1 MSARAQLMSAL
12 RPYLLGRRMLAA
24 GAGLLQGGALAAGM
38 LALVL
43 LVAGRGVL
51 GEPRVTA
58 AMLAALL
65 LPALLHLLR
74 PVDPLTASLSIER
87 TFPFLQDRVAT
98 AAHLV
103 SGRTGRAP
111 RSERMISR
119 ITSEATAAL
128 RDLPLRRALPAGQLR
143 LPAAALAVALVLV
156 ACAWAAA
163 PPPAA
168 QPPAPAPAIVASP
181 GTAPQAHPTRLHDI
195 TLSVAPPSH
204 TGLPCRQLTSALDEI
219 SAPAGSEITISG
231 RCEPREAEVTVALD
245 PGGAQVLSADG
256 RAFSHSFRLR
266 EPVRWRLLAEAP
278 DERVE
283 SPWRRIEVTPDGAP
297 SVRLVRPEG
306 DLTLDRAE
314 SIEVA
319 AVATDDFGV
328 TALGLRHRL
337 AGEDRWRSLPL
348 KIQPGTGVS
357 AAARLNLAAVGLK
370 PGEELILRAWATD
383 NDVVSGPKTSLSAPV
398 RIRLRETAPGE
409 REPRTP
415 LEEAQEQEA
424 DAMEQLRRAAEDLER
439 ELTRAVERAQ
449 GGPGSEAGAPQVG
462 RELQEAARRLQEQAG
477 RLQRA
482 MREAQRQLQADEL
495 MTPDLVEKVRELHE
509 LMQQVLDEEMRR
521 ALEELEEA
529 LKAQDLDEIRMSLE
543 QARQAQQRFLERLD
557 QTLSLLRRARMEGL
571 LERLRRLA
579 EELAARQQE
588 LSRRTSE
595 LSQADG
601 DARATERSQRL
612 LARDTEPLAAKVEG
626 AVEQARELSD
636 EVAAKLG
643 AVADRLVREDP
654 AGQMRRAASA
664 LSRGSP
670 RDAAGPQQ
678 EAEASLR
685 RAAGALSE
693 LEEQVKSE
701 ATEDA
706 RRQIAAMLRDA
717 LALSEQQEDVGEDV
731 RRLSGLRRAD
741 LMRDKRPIDPVRR
754 RQSRLAE
761 ATRRLAE
768 RMAQLAGQTPAMDP
782 HLAAGTEL
790 IAEQM
795 AQAAREIEGADLAA
809 ARQRGRD
816 AMAGLNEVARRL
828 LEVQDQLRQSSA
840 QMALSQ
846 WMQRLQSLAQRQQ
859 GLNRQTGQAQ
869 QSGQSESGRPQAQPG
884 GMSPSQLAFEQ
895 ALIRAALE
903 QMLKRGGRGTQPM
916 ADQLGGVPDEME
928 KVEGELRSGRI
939 ERKTVERQERILEKM
954 LEAQRSLYTKQQER
968 SERKAERPG
977 EWEPPPSPPALSPS
991 LMRAPSVS
999 VQSGGGAGE
1008 LPRGYEEM
1016 VREYFRALGEGSP

>member
-1 MSARAQLMSAL
+1 MSAL
-12 RPYLLGRRMLAA
+12 RRHLLGWRLLAT
-24 GAGLLQGGALAAGM
+24 GAGLLQGAALAAAA
-38 LALVL
+38 LALML

-65 LPALLHLLR
+65 LPALLRLLR
-74 PVDPLTASLSIER
+74 PVDPLAASLAIER

-98 AAHLV
+98 AADLA

-119 ITSEATAAL
+119 ITSEAASAL
-128 RDLPLRRALPAGQLR
+128 RDLPLHRALPAGQLR
-143 LPAAALAVALVLV
+143 LPAAALAIALVLV
-156 ACAWAAA
+156 VCAWAAA
-163 PPPAA
+163 LPPAEPAAAAPAVAATPHVAPEPHPPRLYEIAIAVTPPPY
-168 QPPAPAPAIVASP
+168 
-181 GTAPQAHPTRLHDI
+181 
-195 TLSVAPPSH
+195 
-204 TGLPCRQLTSALDEI
+204 TGLPSRRLTSTLDEV
-219 SAPAGSEITISG
+219 SAPAGSEITISA
-231 RCEPREAEVTVALD
+231 RCKPQDAEVTLALD
-245 PGGAQVLSADG
+245 PGTGRTLTPDAGAV
-256 RAFSHSFRLR
+256 SHSFRLT
-266 EPVRWRLLAEAP
+266 EPLRWRLVAESP
-278 DERVE
+278 DGRAQ
-283 SPWRRIEVTPDGAP
+283 SPWRWIKLTSDGAP
-297 SVRLVRPEG
+297 SVRLVRPES
-306 DLTLDRAE
+306 DLTLDLAE

-319 AVATDDFGV
+319 AWATDDFGV
-328 TALGLRHRL
+328 TALGLRYRL

-348 KIQPGTGVS
+348 EIDPAAGVS
-357 AAARLNLAAVGLK
+357 AAARMNLGAVGLK

-383 NDVVSGPKTSLSAPV
+383 NDAVSGPKTSVSAPV
-398 RIRLRETAPGE
+398 RIRLRETAPE
-409 REPRTP
+409 RREPRTP
-415 LEEAQEQEA
+415 LEEAQQQEA
-424 DAMEQLRRAAEDLER
+424 DAMEQLRRAAEDLQQ
-439 ELTRAVERAQ
+439 ELTQALERAQ
-449 GGPGSEAGAPQVG
+449 GGPGSEAGAQAG

-495 MTPDLVEKVRELHE
+495 MTPELVEKVRELHE
-509 LMQQVLDEEMRR
+509 LMRQVLDEEMRR
-521 ALEELEEA
+521 ALEELQKA

-543 QARQAQQRFLERLD
+543 QAREAQQRFLERLD
-557 QTLSLLRRARMEGL
+557 QTLSLLRRARMEAV

-579 EELAARQQE
+579 DELASRQEE

-595 LSQADG
+595 LSEAESDT
-601 DARATERSQRL
+601 RATERSQRL
-612 LARDTEPLAAKVEG
+612 LARDTEPLAAKVEAG
-626 AVEQARELSD
+626 VEQARELSA

-643 AVADRLVREDP
+643 AVADRLMREDP

-670 RDAAGPQQ
+670 NDAAGPQQ
-678 EAEASLR
+678 EAEKSLR
-685 RAAGALSE
+685 RAAEALSE
-693 LEEQVKSE
+693 LEQQVRSE

-706 RRQIAAMLRDA
+706 RRQIAAMVRDA
-717 LALSEQQEDVGEDV
+717 LALSEEQEEVGEDV

-754 RQSRLAE
+754 RESRLAE
-761 ATRRLAE
+761 ATSRLAE
-768 RMAQLAGQTPAMDP
+768 RMAQLSGQTPAMDP
-782 HLAAGTEL
+782 HLPAGTKL

-795 AQAAREIEGADLAA
+795 AQAAREIEGADLAT
-809 ARQRGRD
+809 ARQRGRE

-828 LEVQDQLRQSSA
+828 LEVQDRLRQSSA
-840 QMALSQ
+840 QTTLSQ

-859 GLNRQTGQAQ
+859 GLNQQTGQAQ

-884 GMSPSQLAFEQ
+884 GMSLSQLAFEQ

-903 QMLKRGGRGTQPM
+903 EMLKRGGRATQPM

-928 KVEGELRSGRI
+928 KVEGELRFGRI

-954 LEAQRSLYTKQQER
+954 LEAQRSLYTREQER

-999 VQSGGGAGE
+999 VEGGRGTGD